1 MHLEASIHHFVV
13 TTVNYPAVTIRE
25 GDRIPLNVEG
35 ASSVQWKNARR
46 SSSGHVPIPY
56 SGCYGSLRSHPNSLP
71 SAQASRLL
79 NYYFAQSSLPQAS
92 WGYRSPPIILQSKGS
107 GIIEVELTA
116 KNVCGCTTAVNH
128 YLVSVSP
135 SSSSLGGHS
144 LTVSPNPATASVNI
158 QVKAPPFQ
166 RSPEE
171 DKQAAMEDCCRKFL
185 ADPLSDMRPY
195 PECCKYQQQAS
206 SRPIPSMDIL
216 ASFFSYTLKVVQTST
231 RSVRHTASFSLQ
243 KGSSKTVSLNVSAW
257 PKGLYVVDM
266 YVLNSYTNQGYHLT
280 RKLVIQ

>member
-1 MHLEASIHHFVV
+1 M
-13 TTVNYPAVTIRE
+13 
-25 GDRIPLNVEG
+25 
-35 ASSVQWKNARR
+35 
-46 SSSGHVPIPY
+46 
-56 SGCYGSLRSHPNSLP
+56 
-71 SAQASRLL
+71 
-79 NYYFAQSSLPQAS
+79 
-92 WGYRSPPIILQSKGS
+92 
-107 GIIEVELTA
+107 
-116 KNVCGCTTAVNH
+116 CGCTTAVNH

-206 SRPIPSMDIL
+206 SRPPIPFGDIR
-216 ASFFSYTLKVVQTST
+216 ASIFVYTLKVVQIST
-231 RSVRHTASFSLQ
+231 RSVRHTAGFSLQ

-257 PKGLYVVDM
+257 PKGLYVVN
-266 YVLNSYTNQGYHLT
+266 VVTNEGHHIPEQS
-280 RKLVIQ
+280 